1 MPNVNVGV
9 CNDSGVAESNCCLVD
24 NHVQWV
30 NARMGRIG
38 WCTGCLVSE
47 DAFVQT
53 GHCGTPGPGTRI
65 NLTYG
70 TGTANQYAVDVATF
84 RFVNNGVVKDSMGK
98 LPCISQRKGPPL
110 PSEPGALAPHGTA
123 PQGGYVAVARSVP
136 GPRALP
142 QPMAAEKALMVRGG

>member
-9 CNDSGVAESNCCLVD
+9 CNDGGVAESNCCLVD

-70 TGTANQYAVDVATF
+70 TGTANQYAVNVATF
-84 RFVNNGVVKDSMGK
+84 RFVNNGVVKGSMGK
-98 LPCISQRKGPPL
+98 LPCISRQKGPPRAI
-110 PSEPGALAPHGTA
+110 GAGCPRPPWDRAAGGIRRRGTV
-123 PQGGYVAVARSVP
+123 GARPPRLTTANGSRE
-136 GPRALP
+136 GPD
-142 QPMAAEKALMVRGG
+142 G